1 MGDAQEHM
9 DIVNEDDE
17 VVGRDTRE
25 NVHARHEIHRGV
37 HVFVINAR
45 GELLLQLRAA
55 TSATYP
61 GHWDASA
68 GGQVVAGETYLQ
80 AARRELV
87 EELGCRADTLEL
99 VGKYNSYSVR
109 QREKR
114 ALFVHRCDGPFN
126 PEADEIDA
134 IRFVA
139 PSDVLEAMRKAPF
152 TEGFRRSFALW
163 SAVTQRS

>member
-1 MGDAQEHM
+1 MSAGQEYM

-17 VVGRDTRE
+17 VIGRDTRE

-37 HVFVINAR
+37 HVFVVNAR
-45 GELLLQLRAA
+45 GELLLQLRSA
-55 TSATYP
+55 TTATYP
-61 GHWDASA
+61 GHWDASV
-68 GGQVVAGETYLQ
+68 GGQVGAGETYLA
-80 AARRELV
+80 AARRELA

-99 VGKYNSYSVR
+99 VGKYNSYSAR

-114 ALFVHRCDGPFN
+114 TLFVHRCDGPFH
-126 PEADEIDA
+126 PAADEIDA

-139 PSDVLEAMRKAPF
+139 PSEIPTAMCEAPF
-152 TEGFRRSFALW
+152 TDGFRRSFALW